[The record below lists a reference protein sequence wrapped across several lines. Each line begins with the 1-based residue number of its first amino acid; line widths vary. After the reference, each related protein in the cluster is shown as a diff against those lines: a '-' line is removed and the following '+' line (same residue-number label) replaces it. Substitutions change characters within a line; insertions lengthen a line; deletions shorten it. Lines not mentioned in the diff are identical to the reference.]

1 MEEKDLHNILEEMEQ
16 PKLDVNAHQNEFR
29 LPLLNTKRSSLA
41 GIILLILPFIFLS
54 GVIFNHYLEIHIPII
69 GHIYEWITDVDRQFG
84 DNSALNWSIRLL
96 LLFGPLIAGAINLM
110 AITHIRWEKL
120 EKELI
125 ISFKMR
131 WQNVL
136 IIGIC
141 FFIFSIFFTYL
152 TFSNLAH
159 TS

>member
-1 MEEKDLHNILEEMEQ
+1 MEEKELHKLLEEMEQ
-16 PKLDVNAHQNEFR
+16 PNLDVHAHQKEFR
-29 LPLLNTKRSSLA
+29 LTLLNTKRSSLA

-69 GHIYEWITDVDRQFG
+69 GHIYEWITDMDRQFG
-84 DNSALNWSIRLL
+84 DNSALNWIVRLS

-110 AITHIRWEKL
+110 AITHIRWEKVQ
-120 EKELI
+120 KELI

-141 FFIFSIFFTYL
+141 FFIFTIFFTYL
-152 TFSNLAH
+152 TFANLGH
-159 TS
+159 PS

>member
-1 MEEKDLHNILEEMEQ
+1 MEQ
-16 PKLDVNAHQNEFR
+16 PNLDVHAHQKEFR
-29 LPLLNTKRSSLA
+29 LTLLNTKRSSIA

-54 GVIFNHYLEIHIPII
+54 GVTFNHYLDIHIPVI
-69 GHIYEWITDVDRQFG
+69 GHIYEWITDMDRQFG
-84 DNSALNWSIRLL
+84 DNSALNWIVRLS

-110 AITHIRWEKL
+110 AITHIRWEKVQ
-120 EKELI
+120 KELI

-141 FFIFSIFFTYL
+141 FLIFSIFFTYL
-152 TFSNLAH
+152 TFANLGHA
-159 TS
+159 S

>member
-1 MEEKDLHNILEEMEQ
+1 MEQ
-16 PKLDVNAHQNEFR
+16 PNLDVHAHQKEFR
-29 LPLLNTKRSSLA
+29 LTLLNTKRSSIA

-54 GVIFNHYLEIHIPII
+54 GVTFNHYLDIHIPVI
-69 GHIYEWITDVDRQFG
+69 GHIYEWITDMDRQFG
-84 DNSALNWSIRLL
+84 DNSALNWIVRLS

-110 AITHIRWEKL
+110 AITHIRWEKVQ
-120 EKELI
+120 KELI

-152 TFSNLAH
+152 TFANLGHA
-159 TS
+159 S

>member
-1 MEEKDLHNILEEMEQ
+1 MEEKELHKLLEEMEQ
-16 PKLDVNAHQNEFR
+16 PNLDVHAHQKEFR
-29 LPLLNTKRSSLA
+29 LTLLNTKRSSLA

-54 GVIFNHYLEIHIPII
+54 GVVFNHYLEIHIPII
-69 GHIYEWITDVDRQFG
+69 GHIYEWITDMDRQFG
-84 DNSALNWSIRLL
+84 DNSALNWIVRLS

-110 AITHIRWEKL
+110 AITHIRWEKVQ
-120 EKELI
+120 KELI
-125 ISFKMR
+125 ISFKMC

-152 TFSNLAH
+152 TFANLGNA
-159 TS
+159 S